1 TWNYQLQVD
10 FALGD
15 TLGVFALG
23 QYIGEVEQE
32 IDGVA
37 ASFTLLTAGG
47 RARPCLRGTPA
58 SPDRRRPWSQRSG
71 AG

>member
-1 TWNYQLQVD
+1 LQVD

-32 IDGVA
+32 INGVA
-37 ASFTLLTAGG
+37 ASFTILTAGG
-47 RARPCLRGTPA
+47 GLSAT
-58 SPDRRRPWSQRSG
+58 W
-71 AG
+71 